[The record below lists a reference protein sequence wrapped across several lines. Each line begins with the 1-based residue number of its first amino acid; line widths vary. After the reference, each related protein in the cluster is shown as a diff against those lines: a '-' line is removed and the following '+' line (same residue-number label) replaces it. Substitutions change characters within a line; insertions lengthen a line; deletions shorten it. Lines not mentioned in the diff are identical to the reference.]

1 MKRKNISKDEVRA
14 DLADAKRL
22 RFLRQPPR
30 YGQYDGDLP
39 VMLYL
44 MKLDVVTPGSHV
56 LGIKHIVPGTGI
68 DSKPRVKWHYCSV
81 AENGELVYKKE
92 KIGYSPSTFVRLVLK
107 KNVPTGFED
116 VFYDNKPLS
125 YWLWYAKHIQ
135 DPEDKYYVPGE
146 LKKRQTLRQARTA
159 LANKVYIENYAKEL
173 IHEEGQRKDKAD
185 AKS

>member
-1 MKRKNISKDEVRA
+1 MRERRDVYGLVDQLYLTRRTSQVLSNQDYDAIHKMKRKNISKDEVRA

-56 LGIKHIVPGTGI
+56 LGIKRIVPGTGI

-81 AENGELVYKKE
+81 AENGECRFLSGRE
-92 KIGYSPSTFVRLVLK
+92 ST
-107 KNVPTGFED
+107 P
-116 VFYDNKPLS
+116 
-125 YWLWYAKHIQ
+125 
-135 DPEDKYYVPGE
+135 
-146 LKKRQTLRQARTA
+146 RQT
-159 LANKVYIENYAKEL
+159 
-173 IHEEGQRKDKAD
+173 
-185 AKS
+185 

>member
-56 LGIKHIVPGTGI
+56 LGIKHIVPGVGI

-92 KIGYSPSTFVRLVLK
+92 KIGYSPSTFVRLALK
-107 KNVPTGFED
+107 RTFLTGFDD